1 MQQDLFQDQI
11 SPDVQ
16 QLWQVAVFCCRGG
29 SSDRSGLAM
38 RVLDVI
44 VYARVDMGC
53 QSSICSHAAHS
64 VALNITVH
72 LNMGSEIWDFKRA
85 ERPLRP
91 FG

>member
-1 MQQDLFQDQI
+1 
-11 SPDVQ
+11 
-16 QLWQVAVFCCRGG
+16 
-29 SSDRSGLAM
+29 M